1 MFSGRKIA
9 DANSQQIEERLEL
22 AIIETGEAEM
32 IATEAER
39 KYRYPPPKF
48 VNLGPKMAKILDFQG
63 GEHFFVIEYI
73 YLGAHGAVIHSRPS
87 GPPHGPGDKC
97 WTFRFF
103 NRKCPKLTKYWHG
116 RGILEKFQ
124 FF

>member
-63 GEHFFVIEYI
+63 GRAFFLSSNTFIWASMGQSFTPALRV
-73 YLGAHGAVIHSRPS
+73 RPTGRETNF
-87 GPPHGPGDKC
+87 GPID
-97 WTFRFF
+97 F
-103 NRKCPKLTKYWHG
+103 LT
-116 RGILEKFQ
+116 ENVPN
-124 FF
+124 